1 MHTIIKDI
9 EEKFVNLQ
17 EIIQKQAETIYN
29 LEESS
34 FLVKKDVL
42 KTYSKN
48 FKFSEAKNIICS
60 RIHNNMDIIYKDKTL
75 FDIKDK
81 NNLSVVPDT
90 ALMWGEQT
98 LPHNIDLVNYAYDL
112 KIPLFIIE
120 NSFIRSA
127 YCWDGGTVKKEYSS
141 GISFIIDSVQYF
153 DATEASEMEKTLSN
167 PDFKL
172 SDEEKKRAR
181 ACIDKIVKTHLTKY
195 NHQPIF
201 EPKIGRNGVKK
212 ILVIDQAYRDMSI
225 QKGLANDE
233 TFERMLQAA
242 IDENPNADII
252 VKTHPDAIQ
261 GSRKGYYQHL
271 IPHDNV
277 YTLTEPINPIS
288 LIKYCDKVYVCS
300 SQFGFEALM
309 CNKEVHVFG
318 MPFYAGWGLTKDRQV
333 CKRRNVRRTLEE
345 VFYAAYIIHSI
356 WVNPDK
362 KEQCE
367 IEEAIDYVLRL
378 RDEYFEEKAQE
389 QQKLQA
395 LMQKISDCIENQK
408 EKTVLWGASLFLED
422 FLSKFEIKNPNIIGI
437 IDKNILKQGK
447 SLNGLKI
454 YSPEEIPEIKVKN
467 VLLTVQ
473 KRNKEIHE
481 SLSELLQKD
490 FPEVELLP
498 NIFKD

>member
-1 MHTIIKDI
+1 MENKKI
-9 EEKFVNLQ
+9 EQTLKF
-17 EIIQKQAETIYN
+17 IQKT
-29 LEESS
+29 LEEQINRNNLLEKEL
-34 FLVKKDVL
+34 FNFKKDL
-42 KTYSKN
+42 LIQKNSKP
-48 FKFSEAKNIICS
+48 FSEAKSLICAFKNKNLKNLVCNANLHS
-60 RIHNNMDIIYKDKTL
+60 INEVEQLKTL
-75 FDIKDK
+75 
-81 NNLSVVPDT
+81 PDA
-90 ALMWGEQT
+90 ALIWGE
-98 LPHNIDLVNYAYDL
+98 HNLYENKKVVDYAYNL
-112 KIPLFIIE
+112 KLPLYIAE

-127 YCWDGGTVKKEYSS
+127 YSWDDGIVNKKFSDA
-141 GISFIIDSVQYF
+141 ISFIIDSVQYF

-454 YSPEEIPEIKVKN
+454 YSPEEIPEIKAKN

-473 KRNKEIHE
+473 KHNKEIHE